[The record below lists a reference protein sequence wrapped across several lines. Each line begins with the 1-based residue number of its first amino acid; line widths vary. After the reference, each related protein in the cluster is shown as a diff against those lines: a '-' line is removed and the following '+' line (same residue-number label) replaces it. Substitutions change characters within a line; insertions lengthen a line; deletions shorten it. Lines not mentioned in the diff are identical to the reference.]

1 MEEKDRWSIHIEYLK
16 IAIALATA
24 LIAAGAA
31 IYVDVSKIPTDH
43 SRYILLGGIGVFFLT
58 LITSVYSVASLG
70 NHFLHE
76 PRAGAVA
83 PVAGTPEAAAL
94 AEARNRRARRV
105 VRWANFSFFALVLGA
120 GLLGCFFTI
129 RTLDAGGTAFE
140 RAIATANVASGK
152 LVETAKGESETLKSI
167 EALTD
172 SYRLVFEV
180 APGGGNITVLTDALG
195 TNLKSATRK

>member
-1 MEEKDRWSIHIEYLK
+1 MEEKDRWGIHVEFLK

-31 IYVDVSKIPTDH
+31 IYVDASKIPTDY
-43 SRYILLGGIGVFFLT
+43 SRYFLLGGVGVFFLT
-58 LITSVYSVASLG
+58 LITSVYCVACLA

-76 PRAGAVA
+76 PRAGATDPA
-83 PVAGTPEAAAL
+83 PGTPEAN
-94 AEARNRRARRV
+94 ARTRRARRV
-105 VRWANFSFFALVLGA
+105 VRYANFSFFALIVGA

-129 RTLDAGGTAFE
+129 RTLAAGGTAFE
-140 RAIATANVASGK
+140 RAIATANAASGT
-152 LVETAKGESETLKSI
+152 LIDPAKGESKKLKSI

-172 SYRLVFEV
+172 SYQVVFEV

-195 TNLKSATRK
+195 TNLKSATRH